1 MREAGQMLPSAAD
14 ASERFLMAFVIA
26 AGAAGVAAPS
36 PGRAVAAGNG
46 IDIALAILV
55 FATGLSLRLADLA
68 AVRLAWRRIAVVLLV
83 STTALPLLAWAASR
97 LIGEEVLRSGMQTV
111 GVAPAEVATVALCVI
126 AGGEA
131 AVCATLLAA
140 STIITVVAAGPILSL
155 LGASVIVSA
164 SGLLGNLAVVV
175 ALPLAAGVALRAVW
189 SPGARPEALVRLVA
203 VLALLLLLWQVASQI
218 TLDAAYT
225 RVIIALVVYIAAS
238 AGLGQVLAVGAPARR
253 ATAVLLPVAMRDF
266 AVAAGIASAA
276 FGPAAAAPLGAYGVL
291 VMLTGSAVTLLARRR
306 ARPRLGSRAAGQF
319 GGVSGLRRRLRRPPR
334 KVGLQLT
341 PGDIDVHEERRAPRR
356 RRREQRPGRGVA
368 AQVRVARRRHLS
380 RHLRHPRADL
390 GDLQRHHGRAVE
402 RTP

>member
-1 MREAGQMLPSAAD
+1 MGGWVREAGQLLPSAAD
-14 ASERFLMAFVIA
+14 TSERFLMVFVIA

-46 IDIALAILV
+46 IDIALAVLV

-83 STTALPLLAWAASR
+83 STTALPVLAWAASH
-97 LIGEEVLRSGMQTV
+97 LIGDPVLRSGMQTV

-164 SGLLGNLAVVV
+164 SGLLGNLAAVI

-189 SPGARPEALVRLVA
+189 SPGPRSGAVIRLVT

-218 TLDAAYT
+218 RLDWAYT
-225 RVIIALVVYIAAS
+225 KVIIALVAYVAGS
-238 AGLGQVLAVGAPARR
+238 AVLGKVLAAGTPARR

-266 AVAAGIASAA
+266 AVAAGIATAA

-291 VMLTGSAVTLLARRR
+291 VLLAGSAVTLIARR
-306 ARPRLGSRAAGQF
+306 
-319 GGVSGLRRRLRRPPR
+319 GVGP
-334 KVGLQLT
+334 
-341 PGDIDVHEERRAPRR
+341 
-356 RRREQRPGRGVA
+356 
-368 AQVRVARRRHLS
+368 
-380 RHLRHPRADL
+380 
-390 GDLQRHHGRAVE
+390 
-402 RTP
+402 